1 MNFKKTDNDI
11 LFEILRQLLDH
22 ESDGNKK
29 QVFAG
34 SPYSNQMA
42 KESIEKEILKRK
54 KDGSW
59 QKSEEKRGGLS
70 EKLRLANILYD
81 EETNI
86 TMKNPVDISPIYK
99 IDNSSEEFFKTTASL
114 HSNVIFCS
122 TIFKKTQIAHTGAV
136 KKNHELIWYIREK
149 LGKQT
154 DQAGTLCFIGDNQVC
169 IEDLMDFVRQEYNEQ
184 WEWLIA
190 NKYYLFVL
198 MNRNKSIE
206 G

>member
-1 MNFKKTDNDI
+1 MNFKKTDNDV
-11 LFEILRQLLDH
+11 LFKILRQLLDY
-22 ESDGNKK
+22 ESNGNKK

-59 QKSEEKRGGLS
+59 QKSEEKR
-70 EKLRLANILYD
+70 RLANIPYD
-81 EETNI
+81 KETNI

-99 IDNSSEEFFKTTASL
+99 IDNSSEEFFKTIASL
-114 HSNVIFCS
+114 HSNVIFCN
-122 TIFKKTQIAHTGAV
+122 TIFEKTQISHTGAA

-149 LGKQT
+149 LGKQI
-154 DQAGTLCFIGDNQVC
+154 DQAVPLCFIGDNEVC

-198 MNRNKSIE
+198 MNHNKSIE